1 MNRNLTLI
9 ALLCLGACSAP
20 KEPERV
26 LVRTHS
32 GPVAGV
38 VGEGVFAFKGIPYAS
53 EPWTKNRDGK
63 SFGPDCGD
71 TPDCLTLS
79 VWAPPGKTQAPVIV
93 SDIGNAGGVEQDAK
107 MYVKNGMV
115 FVSIN
120 IRSNWR
126 TADTRAATAWITANI
141 AEFGGD
147 PKNVSNQPG
156 EE

>member
-1 MNRNLTLI
+1 MNRNLALI

-38 VGEGVFAFKGIPYAS
+38 VGEGVFAFKGISYAS

-71 TPDCLTLS
+71 TPDCLTLN
-79 VWAPPGKTQAPVIV
+79 VWAPPGKTKTQVIV
-93 SDIGNAGGVEQDAK
+93 SDHGNADDIDKVATT
-107 MYVKNGMV
+107 YVKSGHV
-115 FVSIN
+115 FVSVN
-120 IRSNWR
+120 
-126 TADTRAATAWITANI
+126 TRASQNENDRRAAMNWIKTNI

-147 PKNVSNQPG
+147 PTHIDPETAN
-156 EE
+156 E